1 MKGKYCLVRLNRA
14 LNKDS
19 TREKRQSL
27 KTISMPTDKTDY
39 CLLLS
44 YAIMRSLKVISLLLQ
59 VIRAVTA
66 SPASAL
72 GLSSS
77 LGSLAVGREADVT
90 VFKLDEDGVEEEVV
104 DTKGRSR
111 TLRKR
116 IKPVV
121 VVRAGKIYECY

>member
-1 MKGKYCLVRLNRA
+1 
-14 LNKDS
+14 
-19 TREKRQSL
+19 
-27 KTISMPTDKTDY
+27 MPTDKTD

-44 YAIMRSLKVISLLLQ
+44 YANMRSLKVISLLLQ

-90 VFKLDEDGVEEEVV
+90 VFKLEEDGVEEEVV

-111 TLRKR
+111 TLRKG